1 MVQLL
6 FLIFFPKKTRTLMPL
21 RVTSEVEAVANSC
34 SLTCIYEGEVEEVL
48 TPSHLSS
55 GRRLLDEQNNEPS
68 DEDITEINTAENS
81 AKRWR
86 DMNEIIERFWKKW

>member
-34 SLTCIYEGEVEEVL
+34 SLTSIYEGEVEKVL
-48 TPSHLSS
+48 TPLHLSC

-86 DMNEIIERFWKKW
+86 DMNKL